1 MRGIELG
8 RRGGSILNEMRPD
21 EGETRGIR
29 SAVLHEGGLS
39 GVLEGGPGGTRAD
52 VGQRRRK

>member
-8 RRGGSILNEMRPD
+8 RRGGSIFNEMKAD

-29 SAVLHEGGLS
+29 SAVLREGGLW
-39 GVLEGGPGGTRAD
+39 VF
-52 VGQRRRK
+52 

>member
-8 RRGGSILNEMRPD
+8 RRGGSILNEMRAD

-29 SAVLHEGGLS
+29 SAVLHEGG
-39 GVLEGGPGGTRAD
+39 GWGF
-52 VGQRRRK
+52 